1 MRHVADAY
9 GGLNAAIGNR
19 LFSRLSSSLKNR
31 RYFFL
36 RFSAERRQARGESG
50 ARVTREGRGAKK
62 ITLCSPRACS
72 PLA

>member
-19 LFSRLSSSLKNR
+19 LFSRSSSNLKNR
-31 RYFFL
+31 RNFFL
-36 RFSAERRQARGESG
+36 RFSGERRQ

-62 ITLCSPRACS
+62 TTLHSPRACS